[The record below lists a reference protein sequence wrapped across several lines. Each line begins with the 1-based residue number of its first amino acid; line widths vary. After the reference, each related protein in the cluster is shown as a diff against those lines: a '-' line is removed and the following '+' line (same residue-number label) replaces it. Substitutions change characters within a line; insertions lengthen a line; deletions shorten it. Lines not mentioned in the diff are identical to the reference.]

1 MVQMSHTNEFLDL
14 RRTNLLGPRTPLAL
28 DQHGAAR
35 SVTGGDI
42 DTEVTSAAN
51 SLDFGHPEHP

>member
-1 MVQMSHTNEFLDL
+1 MSHPNEFLDL
-14 RRTNLLGPRTPLAL
+14 RGTNLLGPRTPLAL

-35 SVTGGDI
+35 SVTRRDI
-42 DTEVTSAAN
+42 DSKVTSSAN